1 MIVRYTIATAS
12 AAGYSIRHARAL
24 AIARGEWVRYLK
36 KSVYCS
42 LCYVGL
48 GARGTAREA
57 WQAGQAAFLTT
68 AFDVLTDWRGFS
80 PAGAVVFDALLANI
94 VADRDTR
101 RMAQELY
108 ERKRS
113 GGFTGDGLERGA
125 IALRLVLRTM
135 DSELQRA
142 SAWGDLDDVGRTLQF
157 VDDLLDFDQDVARHD
172 LNCLTSL
179 QGADHL
185 DAFLARYT
193 AGDIHR
199 IFGTQRTV
207 LVRAIERA
215 ARRAAS
221 MHPVR
226 RLSTDS
232 VPRLT
237 FGL

>member
-1 MIVRYTIATAS
+1 VGYTIATAS
-12 AAGYSIRHARAL
+12 AVGYSLRHARAL

-57 WQAGQAAFLTT
+57 WKAGQAAFLTT
-68 AFDVLTDWRGFS
+68 AFDVLTDWRVCS

-113 GGFTGDGLERGA
+113 GAFTGDGLERGA

-135 DSELQRA
+135 DCELQRV
-142 SAWGDLDDVGRTLQF
+142 SAWGDLDDVGRTLQV
-157 VDDLLDFDQDVARHD
+157 VDDLLDLDQDVARHD

-179 QGADHL
+179 GGADHL
-185 DAFLARYT
+185 EAFLTRYH

-199 IFGTQRTV
+199 LFGAKRTV
-207 LVRAIERA
+207 LVRVIDQA
-215 ARRAAS
+215 AHRAAS
-221 MHPVR
+221 MHPER
-226 RLSTDS
+226 RVSTDS
-232 VPRLT
+232 VQRLT